1 MLQEFF
7 GAALICMSALT
18 VYARVMA
25 RSAELRRPSA
35 SPLCQVDPH
44 PGLTDLHPL

>member
-7 GAALICMSALT
+7 GAALICMGALT

-25 RSAELRRPSA
+25 RSTELRRPA
-35 SPLCQVDPH
+35 SSQPRSVPL
-44 PGLTDLHPL
+44 PGRDS

>member
-25 RSAELRRPSA
+25 RSAEQRRPSA
-35 SPLCQVDPH
+35 SPLGQVDPH
-44 PGLTDLHPL
+44 SGPADLHPL

>member
-7 GAALICMSALT
+7 GAALICMGALT

-25 RSAELRRPSA
+25 RSAELHRRPSSRSLSTA
-35 SPLCQVDPH
+35 SL
-44 PGLTDLHPL
+44 PGREG